1 MSKIK
6 KIVLDDE
13 FIKMEFDDNELS
25 IPRNQDYVKK
35 YMSNALSESHSYL
48 KNSKFYKFG
57 AKVSFYVMIWNVSL
71 FLGCYLTNFLPI
83 ELIAI
88 IYGGLSGLSL
98 VTYSLFKLAD
108 TVSLEKAYNNEY
120 WLKIRDTAV
129 NNVNKV
135 KEQKK
140 QKVVTKTI
148 DSNKVVKTNTF
159 HNNLTEEEEIT
170 KSGRKL

>member
-1 MSKIK
+1 MNKIK
-6 KIVLDDE
+6 KITLDDE

-35 YMSNALSESHSYL
+35 YMSNALSESHSHL

-57 AKVSFYVMIWNVSL
+57 AKICYFAMIYSISL
-71 FLGCYLTNFLPI
+71 FLGCYLADFL
-83 ELIAI
+83 LIDFMAI
-88 IYGGLSGLSL
+88 FCGGLGGFSL
-98 VTYSLFKLAD
+98 FTYSLFKLAD
-108 TVSLEKAYNNEY
+108 TAALERAYNNEY

-148 DSNKVVKTNTF
+148 DSNKNVKTNTF
-159 HNNLTEEEEIT
+159 YNNLTEEKEIT

>member
-1 MSKIK
+1 MDKIK
-6 KIVLDDE
+6 KITLDDE
-13 FIKMEFDDNELS
+13 FVKMEFGDNELS

-35 YMSNALSESHSYL
+35 YMNDALAESHRHL

-57 AKVSFYVMIWNVSL
+57 AKICSFAMIYSISM
-71 FLGCYLTNFLPI
+71 FLGCYLADFL
-83 ELIAI
+83 LIDLMAI
-88 IYGGLSGLSL
+88 ICGGLGGFSL
-98 VTYSLFKLAD
+98 LTYSLFKLAD
-108 TVSLEKAYNNEY
+108 TVTLEKAYNNEY

-129 NNVNKV
+129 NNITKA

-140 QKVVTKTI
+140 QKVVSKTI
-148 DSNKVVKTNTF
+148 NRNKVVRANTF